1 MKMTGGKYMCEILT
15 LGEPMV
21 LFLAKQEGELDQ
33 IEEFTKLVAGA
44 EVNFAIGMAR
54 LEHEVAYITKL
65 GADPF
70 GKYIN
75 TFLLENK
82 IDTSY
87 VTFDA
92 EHFTG
97 FQLKSKV
104 EVGDPE
110 VFYFR
115 RHSAASHLLPENTDK
130 ISWDTVKHLHVTGI
144 PPALSSTCREV
155 SYKLVAAARE
165 KGICIS
171 FDTNL
176 RPQLWKSK
184 EEMVQVINDLA
195 FLSDIVLPGINEGKI
210 LTGSDDPNK
219 IADFYL
225 KEGVKIV
232 IIKLGDKGAFV
243 KTQDTAFFVQ
253 GFAVEHVVDT
263 VGAGD
268 GFAVGVVSGLRAGL
282 SLKEAVVRGN
292 AIGALAVM
300 SPGDNDGLPNK
311 KQLEDFM
318 RKKLVF

>member
-1 MKMTGGKYMCEILT
+1 MCEILT
-15 LGEPMV
+15 LGEPMA
-21 LFLAKQEGELDQ
+21 LFLADQEGALDQ
-33 IEEFTKLVAGA
+33 IENFTKLVAGA

-54 LEHEVAYITKL
+54 LGHNVAYITKL
-65 GADPF
+65 GEDPF

-75 TFLLENK
+75 NFLLQNK
-82 IDTSY
+82 IDTRY
-87 VTFDA
+87 VTFDTG
-92 EHFTG
+92 HFTG
-97 FQLKSKV
+97 FQMKSKV
-104 EVGDPE
+104 QVGDPE

-115 RHSAASHLLPENTDK
+115 RHSAASHLQPEDINT
-130 ISWDTVKHLHVTGI
+130 ISWDSVKHLHVTGI
-144 PPALSSTCREV
+144 PPALSLDCRDVIYE
-155 SYKLVAAARE
+155 LTAIARK

-184 EEMVQVINDLA
+184 EEMIRVINDLA
-195 FLSDIVLPGINEGKI
+195 FRSDIVLPGINEGKI
-210 LTGSDDPNK
+210 LTGSDDPNV

-225 KEGVKIV
+225 TKGVKTV

-243 KTQDTAFFVQ
+243 KTQDTSFFVD
-253 GFAVEHVVDT
+253 GFKVETVIDT

-311 KQLEDFM
+311 QELDKYLKDNFPSHC
-318 RKKLVF
+318 

>member
-1 MKMTGGKYMCEILT
+1 MCEILT
-15 LGEPMV
+15 LGEPMA
-21 LFLAKQEGELDQ
+21 LFLASQKGELDK

-54 LEHEVAYITKL
+54 LGHEVAYITKL
-65 GADPF
+65 GEDPF
-70 GKYIN
+70 GTYIN
-75 TFLLENK
+75 RFLLENN
-82 IDTSY
+82 IDTRY
-87 VTFDA
+87 VTYDA

-104 EVGDPE
+104 EIGDPE
-110 VFYFR
+110 IFYFR
-115 RHSAASHLLPENTDK
+115 RHSAASHLHAEDVSNILWDK
-130 ISWDTVKHLHVTGI
+130 VKHLHLTGI

-155 SYKLVAAARE
+155 SYKLMAAARE
-165 KGICIS
+165 KGISIS

-184 EEMVQVINDLA
+184 EEMVSVINDLA
-195 FLSDIVLPGINEGKI
+195 FRSDLVLPGVNEGKI
-210 LTGSDDPNK
+210 LTGSDDPNQ

-225 KEGVKIV
+225 KEGVSTV
-232 IIKLGDKGAFV
+232 VIKLGEKGAFV
-243 KTQDTAFFVQ
+243 KTQDTSFEVQ
-253 GFAVEHVVDT
+253 GFKVEKVVDT

-300 SPGDNDGLPNK
+300 FPGDNDGLPNSR
-311 KQLEDFM
+311 QLESYLQTKF
-318 RKKLVF
+318 

>member
-1 MKMTGGKYMCEILT
+1 MCEILT
-15 LGEPMV
+15 LGEPMA
-21 LFLAKQEGELDQ
+21 LFLANQKGELDK

-54 LEHEVAYITKL
+54 LGHEVAYITKL
-65 GADPF
+65 GEDPF

-75 TFLLENK
+75 RFLLENN
-82 IDTSY
+82 IDTRY
-87 VTFDA
+87 VNYDA
-92 EHFTG
+92 GHFTG

-115 RHSAASHLLPENTDK
+115 RHSAASHLHTEDVSDILWDK
-130 ISWDTVKHLHVTGI
+130 VKHLHLTGI

-155 SYKLVAAARE
+155 SYKLMAAARE
-165 KGICIS
+165 KGISIS

-184 EEMVQVINDLA
+184 EEMVSVINDLA
-195 FLSDIVLPGINEGKI
+195 FRSDLVLPGVNEGKI
-210 LTGSDDPNK
+210 LTGSDDPNQ

-225 KEGVKIV
+225 KEGVSTV
-232 IIKLGDKGAFV
+232 VIKLGEKGAFV
-243 KTQDTAFFVQ
+243 KTQDTSFEVQ
-253 GFAVEHVVDT
+253 GFKVEKVVDT

-282 SLKEAVVRGN
+282 SLKDAVVRAN
-292 AIGALAVM
+292 AIGALVVM
-300 SPGDNDGLPNK
+300 FPGDNDGLPNSR
-311 KQLEDFM
+311 QLESY
-318 RKKLVF
+318 LQTQLGQQV

>member
-1 MKMTGGKYMCEILT
+1 MCEILT
-15 LGEPMV
+15 LGEPMA
-21 LFLAKQEGELDQ
+21 LFLASQKGELDK

-54 LEHEVAYITKL
+54 LGHEVAYITKL
-65 GADPF
+65 GEDPF
-70 GKYIN
+70 GTYIN
-75 TFLLENK
+75 RFLLENN
-82 IDTSY
+82 IDTRY
-87 VTFDA
+87 VTYDA

-104 EVGDPE
+104 EIGDPE

-115 RHSAASHLLPENTDK
+115 RHSAASHLHAEDVSNILWDK
-130 ISWDTVKHLHVTGI
+130 VKHLHLTGI

-155 SYKLVAAARE
+155 SYKLMAAARE
-165 KGICIS
+165 KGISIS

-184 EEMVQVINDLA
+184 EEMVSVINDLA
-195 FLSDIVLPGINEGKI
+195 FRSDLVLPGVNEGKI
-210 LTGSDDPNK
+210 LTGSDDPNQ

-225 KEGVKIV
+225 KEGVSTV
-232 IIKLGDKGAFV
+232 VIKLGKKGAFV
-243 KTQDTAFFVQ
+243 KTQDTSFEVQ
-253 GFAVEHVVDT
+253 GFKVEKVVDT

-292 AIGALAVM
+292 GIGALAVM
-300 SPGDNDGLPNK
+300 FPGDNDGLPNSR
-311 KQLEDFM
+311 QLESYLQT
-318 RKKLVF
+318 KLGQQM

>member
-1 MKMTGGKYMCEILT
+1 MCEILT
-15 LGEPMV
+15 LGEPMA
-21 LFLAKQEGELDQ
+21 LFLASQKGELDK

-54 LEHEVAYITKL
+54 LGHEVAYITKL
-65 GADPF
+65 GEDPF

-75 TFLLENK
+75 RFLLENN
-82 IDTSY
+82 IDTRY
-87 VTFDA
+87 VTYDA

-115 RHSAASHLLPENTDK
+115 RHSAASHLHTEDVSNILWDK
-130 ISWDTVKHLHVTGI
+130 VKHLHLTGI

-155 SYKLVAAARE
+155 SYKLMAAARE
-165 KGICIS
+165 KGAFIS

-184 EEMVQVINDLA
+184 EEMVSVINDLA
-195 FLSDIVLPGINEGKI
+195 FRSDLVLPGINEGKI
-210 LTGSDDPNK
+210 LTGSDDPNQ

-225 KEGVKIV
+225 KEGVSTV
-232 IIKLGDKGAFV
+232 VIKLGEKGAFV
-243 KTQDTAFFVQ
+243 KTQDTSFEVQ
-253 GFAVEHVVDT
+253 GFKVEKVVDT

-292 AIGALAVM
+292 GIGALAVM
-300 SPGDNDGLPNK
+300 FPGDNDGLPNS
-311 KQLEDFM
+311 KQLEFYLQS
-318 RKKLVF
+318 KLK